1 MVALSEEQIRVKQEL
16 IKVLKREIN
25 YLRELSSSV
34 SQEQQMILENN
45 TKQIGSVI
53 AEREELLTNLVKVR
67 EKRIIEERSY
77 TELMN
82 AKASEDQEIQVYF
95 DQVSELLKRMHN
107 QTFRNSYLLK
117 SKVLFARDLFEKVQ
131 PKVNNLTYSSKGTKQ
146 KKEKVSTVTIINK
159 EV

>member
-16 IKVLKREIN
+16 IQVLKREIN
-25 YLRELSSSV
+25 YLRELASSV

-53 AEREELLTNLVKVR
+53 AQREDLLTNLVKVR

-131 PKVNNLTYSSKGTKQ
+131 PKVNNLTYSSKGTKE

>member
-1 MVALSEEQIRVKQEL
+1 MVALSEEQVRVKQEL
-16 IKVLKREIN
+16 IQVLKREIN

-53 AEREELLTNLVKVR
+53 TEREELLTNLVKVR
-67 EKRIIEERSY
+67 EKRIIGERSY